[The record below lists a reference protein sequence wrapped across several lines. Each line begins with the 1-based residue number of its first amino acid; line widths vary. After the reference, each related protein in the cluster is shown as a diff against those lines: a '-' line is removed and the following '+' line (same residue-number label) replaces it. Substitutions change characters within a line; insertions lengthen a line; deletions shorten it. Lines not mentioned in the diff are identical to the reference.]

1 MDKLENL
8 KKLKQLFDDGILSEK
23 EFFEMKNEILS
34 RNDIET
40 KSSENLYENVR
51 KEVKQVN
58 NGFLTVI
65 FAGQWFL
72 FDAKTRIFVNSEL
85 HSTHSTKNGF
95 SSKIPIESDC
105 ISLRLE
111 INELESTTFEIDD
124 LDIKKNYTI
133 IVEYSRMWGKYSS
146 KFNFSE
152 NG

>member
-8 KKLKQLFDDGILSEK
+8 KQLKQLFDDGILSEK
-23 EFFEMKNEILS
+23 EFSEMKNEILTK
-34 RNDIET
+34 NDNEIIT
-40 KSSENLYENVR
+40 SKNLYENIR

-58 NGFLTVI
+58 NGFLTVS

-72 FDAKTRIFVNSEL
+72 FDAKTRVFVNSDL

-95 SSKIPIESDC
+95 SLKIPIESDC

-111 INELESTTFEIDD
+111 INELESTTFEIED
-124 LDIKKNYTI
+124 LDIKKNYTML
-133 IVEYSRMWGKYSS
+133 VEYSRIWGKYSS